1 MCFPF
6 AQYRAMLLLHG
17 LVSAP
22 EHFCSLDRKNNSY
35 LQIIYFFLIVTFLF
49 QRVLF
54 MWVVKKQILFYRV
67 SGIQ

>member
-6 AQYRAMLLLHG
+6 AQYLAMLLLHG

-22 EHFCSLDRKNNSY
+22 EHFCGLDQKNNSY
-35 LQIIYFFLIVTFLF
+35 LQIIYFFLIAAFLL

-54 MWVVKKQILFYRV
+54 MWDVKEQILF
-67 SGIQ
+67 